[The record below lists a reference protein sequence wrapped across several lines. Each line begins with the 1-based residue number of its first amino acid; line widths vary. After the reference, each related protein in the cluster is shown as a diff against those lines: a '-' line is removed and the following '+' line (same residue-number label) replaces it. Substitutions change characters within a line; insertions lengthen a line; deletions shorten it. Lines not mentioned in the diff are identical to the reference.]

1 MEHGTNKAVKAV
13 TAAMTVNAVTDVM
26 NAFDLP
32 GLLAGVMDIP
42 EVKEIVSAGTTEPG
56 PY

>member
-13 TAAMTVNAVTDVM
+13 TAAMTVNAMTDVM